1 MAKIRKTLENV
12 DAQVKQADTGRKA
25 ADEYWYFM
33 VRLVDGRTSCGVKY
47 VTLYTDD
54 GARDVEM
61 KDIEKY
67 DGRIKIYIQNYK
79 DKIWHYGKY
88 VDTLEISVSTLSEL
102 IKQLMYD
109 DDAVI
114 KQYPDINLVERLEE
128 EVTKRDADNK
138 KALEKV
144 DEIIK
149 NVPDDQKDFFESF
162 KATFSMLM

>member
-1 MAKIRKTLENV
+1 
-12 DAQVKQADTGRKA
+12 
-25 ADEYWYFM
+25 
-33 VRLVDGRTSCGVKY
+33 
-47 VTLYTDD
+47 
-54 GARDVEM
+54 
-61 KDIEKY
+61 
-67 DGRIKIYIQNYK
+67 
-79 DKIWHYGKY
+79 
-88 VDTLEISVSTLSEL
+88 
-102 IKQLMYD
+102 MYD

-128 EVTKRDADNK
+128 DVTKRDADNK